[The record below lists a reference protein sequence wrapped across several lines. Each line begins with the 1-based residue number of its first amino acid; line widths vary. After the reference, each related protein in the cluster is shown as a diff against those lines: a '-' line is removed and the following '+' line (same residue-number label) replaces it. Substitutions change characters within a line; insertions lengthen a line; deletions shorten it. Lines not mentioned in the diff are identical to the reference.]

1 MGINSGRER
10 LITGFVLIGTA
21 FVVILINI
29 DFITWFVLGVIAF
42 FAFKETIDMLKIES
56 KDLYIY
62 AAIVW
67 LISYFYIRPEILIFA
82 VLVILLGGMAYK
94 NSVNYKKIFPI
105 LYPLAPM
112 IFMWTLASNFGIYTL
127 VWLIFIVAVT
137 DTAAYYVGK
146 NIGKVLFSPVS
157 PKKTWEGFYGGV
169 AAGTLIG
176 TIAGFFLVSFLTAF
190 IVSFLVSIASIFGDL
205 FESYI
210 KRSIGVK
217 DSGNILPGHGGM
229 LDRVDGYLFGAVVMV
244 ILLNIFV
251 VFAESGVQDVF
262 YPQITIEIK

>member
-1 MGINSGRER
+1 MEINSSKER
-10 LITGFVLIGTA
+10 LITGFALIGTA
-21 FVVILINI
+21 FAVILINI
-29 DFITWFVLGVIAF
+29 NFITWFVLGAITF
-42 FAFKETIDMLKIES
+42 FAFKETIDMLKIEGN
-56 KDLYIY
+56 DLYIY

-67 LISYFYIRPEILIFA
+67 LISYFYARPEILIFA
-82 VLVILLGGMAYK
+82 VLIILLGSMAYK

-112 IFMWTLASNFGIYTL
+112 VFIWTLVSDSGIYTL
-127 VWLIFIVAVT
+127 VWLIFIVAAT

-146 NIGKVLFSPVS
+146 NIGTVLFSPVS

-176 TIAGFFLVSFLTAF
+176 TIVGLFLTSF
-190 IVSFLVSIASIFGDL
+190 SVSLTVSFLVSIASIFGDL

-210 KRSIGVK
+210 KRSVGVK

-229 LDRVDGYLFGAVVMV
+229 LDRVDGYLFGAVVMA
-244 ILLNIFV
+244 ILLNFFGG
-251 VFAESGVQDVF
+251 FAENGVQNTSFLQV
-262 YPQITIEIK
+262 IIETK